1 MQQGLSVRHCLA
13 LICLLASIA
22 GVGARCAV
30 AQSESFPTR
39 PIQLIVPFSAGA
51 STDLLARFIAP
62 GLNEALGKPV
72 IVENRP
78 GAGGLVGGAYV
89 VNSRPDGQTLL
100 VASSTVLQSPLL
112 QLAPA
117 FNATTDLAPIS
128 AVFQHPFVAVTGT
141 SLPVKTI
148 ADFLTYARANPG
160 KINTASLGGFSDI
173 ISAMF
178 IKAAGIKAQIIPY
191 RGAAEAM
198 IGVIRG
204 DAHLTFNAYG
214 ALRAELAGGRIRML
228 AVTSAERSA
237 VIPDIP
243 TLAESGL
250 TGFDVINV
258 VGLLAPAQTP
268 KTVID
273 RLHTEVT
280 RIMMSPEGKK
290 FVAGLGAD
298 ETKDY
303 SPEHYRVLIGAA
315 DRKYRHVID
324 ELQYQKQ

>member
-1 MQQGLSVRHCLA
+1 MT
-13 LICLLASIA
+13 
-22 GVGARCAV
+22 GVAAPSMA
-30 AQSESFPTR
+30 AQSETFPTG
-39 PIQLIVPFSAGA
+39 PIHLIVPFSPGA

-62 GLNEALGKPV
+62 GLSEALGKPV

-78 GAGGLVGGAYV
+78 GAGGLVGGGYV

-112 QLAPA
+112 QLAPT
-117 FNATTDLAPIS
+117 FNATTDLAPVS
-128 AVFQHPFVAVTGT
+128 EVFQHPFVAITGT

-148 ADFLTYARANPG
+148 ADFLRYARANPG
-160 KINTASLGGFSDI
+160 KVNTASLGGFSDI

-178 IKAAGIKAQIIPY
+178 IKAAGIKAQIVPY

-198 IGVIRG
+198 MGVIRG
-204 DAHLTFNAYG
+204 EAHLTFNAYG
-214 ALRAELAGGRIRML
+214 AMRGELAGGHIRML
-228 AVTSAERSA
+228 AVTSAERSE

-258 VGLLAPAQTP
+258 VGILAPAKTP
-268 KTVID
+268 GAVID
-273 RLHTEVT
+273 RLHAEIA
-280 RIMMSPEGKK
+280 RIMMSPEGKH

-303 SPEHYRVLIGAA
+303 SPEHYRFLIEAA
-315 DRKYRHVID
+315 DRKYRSVID
-324 ELQYQKQ
+324 ELHYQKQ

>member
-1 MQQGLSVRHCLA
+1 MQPRLAVRHCLA
-13 LICLLASIA
+13 SICLLASLIGVAARTMA
-22 GVGARCAV
+22 GP
-30 AQSESFPTR
+30 SETFPIG
-39 PIQLIVPFSAGA
+39 PIHLIVPFSPGA
-51 STDLLARFIAP
+51 STDLLARFIGP
-62 GLNEALGKPV
+62 GLSEAFGKPV

-78 GAGGLVGGAYV
+78 GAGGLVGGGYV
-89 VNSRPDGQTLL
+89 ANARPDGQTLL

-112 QLAPA
+112 QLVPT
-117 FNATTDLAPIS
+117 FNATTDLIPIS

-148 ADFLTYARANPG
+148 ADFLSYARANPG
-160 KINTASLGGFSDI
+160 KINMASLGGFSDI

-178 IKAAGIKAQIIPY
+178 IDAAGIKAQIIPY

-214 ALRAELAGGRIRML
+214 AMRAELAGGHIRML

-237 VIPDIP
+237 VLPDIP
-243 TLAESGL
+243 TLAELGL
-250 TGFDVINV
+250 AGFDVINV
-258 VGLLAPAQTP
+258 VGLLAPAKTP
-268 KTVID
+268 AAVIE
-273 RLHTEVT
+273 RLHTEIA
-280 RIMMSPEGKK
+280 RIMTSPEGKK

-303 SPEHYRVLIGAA
+303 SPEHYRLLIEAA
-315 DRKYRHVID
+315 DQKYRRVID
-324 ELQYQKQ
+324 ELHYQKQ